1 MHTTVFYM
9 LLWGLF
15 FYYFTSLFSSSDSK
29 VIMKKTTRNT
39 KTLVIIFL
47 FQHNLMFE
55 IGEQSLYS
63 AYLPLDAPGGASYI
77 KLRPFLTRSSPI
89 NNLEV
94 GNQYF

>member
-1 MHTTVFYM
+1 
-9 LLWGLF
+9 
-15 FYYFTSLFSSSDSK
+15 
-29 VIMKKTTRNT
+29 MKKTTRNT
-39 KTLVIIFL
+39 KTLFIYLFLL

-55 IGEQSLYS
+55 IGKQSLYS

-94 GNQYF
+94 GNQYYNMSVLNKMHHLKTIHI